1 LQHVRA
7 WGEKNMK
14 REINA
19 SDKKIEG
26 KITNPG
32 NRGDRRI

>member
-1 LQHVRA
+1 
-7 WGEKNMK
+7 MK

-26 KITNPG
+26 KITN
-32 NRGDRRI
+32 RRKSWRQKDLKH